1 MIARIRELV
10 AAERAMAGQ
19 ALLEVEAGIWAETS
33 ESDAAQDRSAA
44 ADAALPGWLRRP
56 AEWFAWLRCRSV
68 WRRVWA
74 LEEERE
80 AVALA
85 VHRYWCVVPDEGTHC
100 DPDEVDF
107 EKADEIMAILAIAE
121 GSGL

>member
-1 MIARIRELV
+1 MIARVRELV
-10 AAERAMAGQ
+10 AAERALAGQ
-19 ALLEVEAGIWAETS
+19 ALLEVRAGIWEETS
-33 ESDAAQDRSAA
+33 EARAAQDRSAA

-68 WRRVWA
+68 WREVWA
-74 LEEERE
+74 LTEERE
-80 AVALA
+80 AIALA
-85 VHRYWCVVPDEGTHC
+85 AHEYYCVMPHEATH

-121 GSGL
+121 GSGS

>member
-1 MIARIRELV
+1 MIARVRELV
-10 AAERAMAGQ
+10 AAERAMAVQ
-19 ALLEVEAGIWAETS
+19 ALLEVQAGIWAETS
-33 ESDAAQDRSAA
+33 ESDAAQDRSTA

-56 AEWFAWLRCRSV
+56 AEWFAWLRCRPV

-85 VHRYWCVVPDEGTHC
+85 VHWYCCAETEGGHC

-121 GSGL
+121 GSGA